1 MASSLAM
8 RDLRKAIGMRQIHQ
22 ECLAQESC
30 LGTFAFMW
38 GWKFEHTPTWFS
50 TFNEPWFKG
59 MTGLLT
65 GGVSSGS
72 FGAEVPTPKEWR
84 AAGFDEPASDVV
96 QAMQDWL

>member
-59 MTGLLT
+59 MTGMRDGFWRPVDRWCVEWELR
-65 GGVSSGS
+65 GRGAHAQGV
-72 FGAEVPTPKEWR
+72 AR
-84 AAGFDEPASDVV
+84 C
-96 QAMQDWL
+96 WL